1 MISLEHFKISKTLIF
16 IINFNNLVRSVI
28 IGRISMILVCDMF
41 LFLCSVFAG
50 AITKITRLLVIMYF
64 TLNK

>member
-50 AITKITRLLVIMYF
+50 GHYENYQATGNNVF
-64 TLNK
+64 HPQ

>member
-1 MISLEHFKISKTLIF
+1 
-16 IINFNNLVRSVI
+16 
-28 IGRISMILVCDMF
+28 MILVCDMV

-50 AITKITRLLVIMYF
+50 AIMKITRLLVIMYF

>member
-16 IINFNNLVRSVI
+16 IINFNNLVRNVI
-28 IGRISMILVCDMF
+28 IGRISMILVCDMV

-50 AITKITRLLVIMYF
+50 AIMKITRLLVIMYF

>member
-1 MISLEHFKISKTLIF
+1 MISLAHFKISKTLIF

-50 AITKITRLLVIMYF
+50 PF
-64 TLNK
+64 